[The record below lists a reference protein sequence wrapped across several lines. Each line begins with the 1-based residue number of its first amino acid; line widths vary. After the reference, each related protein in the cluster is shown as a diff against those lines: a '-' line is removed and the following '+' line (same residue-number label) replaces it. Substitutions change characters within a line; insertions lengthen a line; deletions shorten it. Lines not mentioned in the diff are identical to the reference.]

1 MKHFFSHS
9 LSLLYYHQT
18 PFGYRQKVK
27 NHAWN
32 NLNCLLLLAWKI
44 ELRRWLRRNSKH
56 LQMKKKLLKLNFQ
69 QKLTLPNLM
78 SLYAYVIFLKHFQVI
93 SQSMQSFLNFLNLLP
108 GYQPWGWLMDQQIF
122 HLGLIIILDGS
133 KIVNCF
139 YWLNQ
144 LTFNSYFCLIASY
157 LIDMDQFYQNQFKN
171 WCQRYH

>member
-1 MKHFFSHS
+1 MKHSFSHS
-9 LSLLYYHQT
+9 LSLLYYHLT
-18 PFGYRQKVK
+18 PYGYHQKVK

-44 ELRRWLRRNSKH
+44 KLTRWLRRNSKH

-69 QKLTLPNLM
+69 QKLILPNLM
-78 SLYAYVIFLKHFQVI
+78 SVYAYVIFLKHFQVI

-122 HLGLIIILDGS
+122 HLGLIIILNES

-139 YWLNQ
+139 YWSNP
-144 LTFNSYFCLIASY
+144 LTFNSYFYCSASY
-157 LIDMDQFYQNQFKN
+157 LSNMDQFYQNQFKN